1 MRRQLHRDVEI
12 TEDRADVESMILAG
26 EKTKEKLNG
35 EKEKLDF
42 EEQLRELDDVISG
55 KADIGCNVQWVPKAL
70 ILKSEKEVTVNREG
84 NKESDLST
92 PVLGV
97 RLLSSGLHVVMG
109 YMEDLDGPAETKNLM
124 DQGEESLLFQHWAYD
139 VRCKSKESY

>member
-1 MRRQLHRDVEI
+1 
-12 TEDRADVESMILAG
+12 MILAG

-97 RLLSSGLHVVMG
+97 GLLSSGLHVVMG
-109 YMEDLDGPAETKNLM
+109 YMEDLDGLAETKNLM
-124 DQGEESLLFQHWAYD
+124 DQGEKSLLFQH
-139 VRCKSKESY
+139 